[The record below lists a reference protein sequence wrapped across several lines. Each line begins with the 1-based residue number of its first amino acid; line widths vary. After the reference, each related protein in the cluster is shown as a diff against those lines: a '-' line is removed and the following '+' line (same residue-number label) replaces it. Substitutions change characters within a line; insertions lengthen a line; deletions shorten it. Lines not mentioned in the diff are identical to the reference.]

1 MLFRSYAVNCGCRII
16 ATVNATSMEELFH
29 KIPLK
34 PLLGEKVFG
43 RIILLGNRE
52 HIGSITGIYDGE
64 GNII

>member
-1 MLFRSYAVNCGCRII
+1 
-16 ATVNATSMEELFH
+16 MEELYH

-34 PLLGEKVFG
+34 PLLGEKVFE

-52 HIGSITGIYDGE
+52 HIGSITGIYDWE